1 MKKLLLLL
9 IFPVTAMANP
19 FLGDCKTRY
28 NDAYKVMMIRQSGV
42 PMYELVDAIEKQEP
56 REEDQVVTSAN
67 VADFLEAKRETIK
80 LIERAYTMPNFGFMD
95 SAAHNMA
102 VEFAN
107 QHYLRCTR
115 AQRK

>member
-9 IFPVTAMANP
+9 ILPVTAMANP
-19 FLGDCKTRY
+19 IMGDCKTQY
-28 NDAYKVMMIRQSGV
+28 DVAYKVMMMRQSGI
-42 PMYELVDAIEKQEP
+42 PMHELVDAIEAHASDERDIATGAVP
-56 REEDQVVTSAN
+56 PDL
-67 VADFLEAKRETIK
+67 LEAKRVVST
-80 LIERAYTMPNFGFMD
+80 LVERAYTMPNFGFME

-115 AQRK
+115 AQRR